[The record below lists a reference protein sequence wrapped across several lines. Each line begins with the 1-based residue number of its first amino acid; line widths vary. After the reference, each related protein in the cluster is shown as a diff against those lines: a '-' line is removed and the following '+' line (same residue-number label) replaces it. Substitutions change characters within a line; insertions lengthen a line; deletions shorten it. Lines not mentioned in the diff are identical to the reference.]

1 MSAMKM
7 AKQCNVIKIEQLR
20 RDGKVKWGSALV
32 LDCLPFTPS
41 FTLPCCDHYGWG
53 GWYIACVS

>member
-32 LDCLPFTPS
+32 LGCLPFIPS
-41 FTLPCCDHYGWG
+41 FTLPSCDHYGWG
-53 GWYIACVS
+53 VWGGI